1 MTTFNDICRLVK
13 DTEASSLLLK
23 QACALPR
30 SAADMQALPDAS
42 SEAHFDS
49 AWEVVSQA
57 VGIDADRSP
66 RIN

>member
-13 DTEASSLLLK
+13 DTEVPSMLLK

-30 SAADMQALPDAS
+30 SAADMQALPGAS
-42 SEAHFDS
+42 NEAPFDS

-57 VGIDADRSP
+57 AGVDADPSP